1 MFGKLRASVAS
12 QPDCARF
19 NSGLIPD
26 RFRTT
31 SITRSCTRAT
41 AAGLCNSQS
50 PRGHS
55 EVCYHFVRLPQG
67 AQLIYIY
74 TPFPCARVLR
84 LAASLVY
91 LSISQ
96 SIWYPLFLNSFSLTL
111 ALHCSLP
118 VNSLSFGFL
127 AKCFC
132 LSVADHSRSKSTRSR
147 ISFSPQEGK
156 MHALWESRGAKM
168 RSSSRSVAPSTCTHF
183 ASLTLKRL
191 TSWSS
196 LSLLVSLKS
205 YSLFGSS
212 KHDSLL
218 LYHFRVLIS
227 FTLVFHPCEPDEFNF
242 LLLNLWSF
250 DACLQV

>member
-1 MFGKLRASVAS
+1 MTS

-31 SITRSCTRAT
+31 SITRPCTRAT

-55 EVCYHFVRLPQG
+55 EVCYHFVRLPLG
-67 AQLIYIY
+67 VQLLYIYIY
-74 TPFPCARVLR
+74 IPFPCARVLR
-84 LAASLVY
+84 LAASPVY

-96 SIWYPLFLNSFSLTL
+96 SIWYPLFLNAFALTF

-132 LSVADHSRSKSTRSR
+132 LSVADRSRSKSTRSKT
-147 ISFSPQEGK
+147 SFSPQEGK
-156 MHALWESRGAKM
+156 MHAL
-168 RSSSRSVAPSTCTHF
+168 
-183 ASLTLKRL
+183 
-191 TSWSS
+191 
-196 LSLLVSLKS
+196 
-205 YSLFGSS
+205 
-212 KHDSLL
+212 
-218 LYHFRVLIS
+218 
-227 FTLVFHPCEPDEFNF
+227 
-242 LLLNLWSF
+242 
-250 DACLQV
+250 